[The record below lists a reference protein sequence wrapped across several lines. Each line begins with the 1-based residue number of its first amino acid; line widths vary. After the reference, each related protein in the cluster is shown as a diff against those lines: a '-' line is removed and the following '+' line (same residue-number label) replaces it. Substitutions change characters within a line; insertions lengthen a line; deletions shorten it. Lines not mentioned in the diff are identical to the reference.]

1 MAEAPD
7 SESCLTWVQ
16 FGQKCTPLAPCRKC
30 KPALDSQH
38 SVATT
43 SHDSPDYY
51 RDLLGDLFTLIQS
64 RNATHTDELVQ
75 IIREKGSFQ
84 QVRAYLDQALTVS
97 HHAEEPEG
105 ASQVLQKIQHGYEVE
120 SGAPPYRPKVM
131 DVHYLCDFAPYKV
144 PAQPWTTATSDDAL
158 VSHLVS
164 LYFAWD
170 YPFYAFIDSDIFFTH
185 MAKGDPF
192 SDFCSPFL
200 VNALLAQA
208 CHYSQYTEAYTV
220 PGDVKTKGTD
230 FLAEAERYLENSRYQ
245 KGSVVRLA
253 SLQATIILYE
263 MYSMAGID
271 DYGYMMLNQALEMG
285 EALGIINNPNID
297 TKKLGFSEEMTR
309 SLQRTAW
316 GLFQIDT
323 VVHANFLRP
332 SRVTEVSVHRSD
344 RNTSGSTDLW
354 IPYPIDRRPRP
365 SWLSQCFDEACNLSY
380 IARDISRVL
389 GAGAKR
395 DENIPDRKEE
405 FYNQLRQWKASLPP
419 GFDPARK
426 PAPHIIVLQMR
437 YEALLINLYCDSFTK
452 EPPFRS
458 EPPYRRHTDP
468 TELRALEAALASARE
483 ISALVQL
490 HREEYGVDRAH
501 QFAMYAAMLAL
512 FAFLEQPVF
521 NVLDHDFCLLTSTF
535 SIMAR
540 RSHVGVKIFQIFRH
554 SVRSR
559 LRADHHAS
567 IGDLEKLPAG
577 LKELFQDNPEAISA
591 HREGYAE
598 NPGKL
603 TDDAG
608 AVSEDEYTA
617 SGIGDMLAMYEK
629 LSVGK
634 EADFEGRQRSAD
646 GFRFEPSPPPPPR
659 S

>member
-1 MAEAPD
+1 MSAARHL
-7 SESCLTWVQ
+7 ESCLTWVQ
-16 FGQKCTPLAPCRKC
+16 YGQKCSPLAPCRNC
-30 KPALDSQH
+30 RRDLDSHH

-64 RNATHTDELVQ
+64 RNSTRTEELVQ
-75 IIREKGSFQ
+75 IIRERASFQ

-97 HHAEEPEG
+97 HPNDQPDG
-105 ASQVLQKIQHGYEVE
+105 ASQVLQKLQHGYEVE
-120 SGAPPYRPKVM
+120 SGAPPFRPKVM

-144 PAQPWTTATSDDAL
+144 PAQPWTTATNDDAL

-170 YPFYAFIDSDIFFTH
+170 YPFYAFIDCDIFLAH

-208 CHYSQYTEAYTV
+208 CHYSQYSEAYTV

-230 FLAEAERYLENSRYQ
+230 FLAEAERYLENSRFQ

-271 DYGYMMLNQALEMG
+271 DYGYMMLNQALEMA
-285 EALGIINNPNID
+285 EALGIINNPNLD
-297 TKKLGFSEEMTR
+297 TKKLGFAEEMTR

-323 VVHANFLRP
+323 IVHANFLRP
-332 SRVTEVSVHRSD
+332 SRVTQVSLERSD
-344 RNTSGSTDLW
+344 RNLSDSTDIW

-365 SWLSQCFDEACNLSY
+365 AWLSQCFDEACELSF

-395 DENIPDRKEE
+395 EGNIPERKEG
-405 FYNQLRQWKASLPP
+405 FYNQLRQWKANLPVT
-419 GFDPARK
+419 FDPNRK

-437 YEALLINLYCDSFTK
+437 YNALLINLYCDSFTK
-452 EPPFRS
+452 EPPFKS
-458 EPPYRRHTDP
+458 GPPHRRHTDP
-468 TELRALEAALASARE
+468 TELRALEAALTSARE

-501 QFAMYAAMLAL
+501 QFAMYAVMLAL

-521 NVLDHDFCLLTSTF
+521 NVLDHDFCSLTSTF

-559 LRADHHAS
+559 LRNDHRAG
-567 IGDLEKLPAG
+567 IGSGTGAISNLPAG
-577 LKELFQDNPEAISA
+577 LKELFQDDSDAIPA

-603 TDDAG
+603 TDEEAG
-608 AVSEDEYTA
+608 VSGDEYTA

-646 GFRFEPSPPPPPR
+646 GFRFSPSPPR
-659 S
+659 